1 MTFNG
6 LTPTYTR
13 VILISASLAS
23 IRDNRLDNPWTHL
36 LCAFSLILSMTES
49 VILHVNW
56 IDSTW
61 SYGDFGLNDAVSSQ
75 STVDTATILMLNLIF
90 CLMLRMQVQNFNLKK
105 FLLSS
110 VGQTKLLINLLIL
123 GNFFCKKFIFFQ
135 RYT

>member
-1 MTFNG
+1 
-6 LTPTYTR
+6 
-13 VILISASLAS
+13 
-23 IRDNRLDNPWTHL
+23 
-36 LCAFSLILSMTES
+36 MTES

-61 SYGDFGLNDAVSSQ
+61 SYGDFGFNDAVSSQ

-123 GNFFCKKFIFFQ
+123 GNFFFCKKFIFFQ